1 LVLAFAERHSGLYHP
16 IVSVE
21 PELISFLQTQLFTG
35 NLRELENAVLRMLFA
50 KDRGTSL
57 SLADWVKQ
65 GSEEIAE
72 GQLDLIGE
80 AAQNLWKAISE
91 RGLLYDE
98 VIRQTEKRIIE
109 TAIKAGG
116 ETRRQVAKRL
126 RKSERTVYHKIRAHH
141 LSDRAGVL
149 SR

>member
-1 LVLAFAERHSGLYHP
+1 M
-16 IVSVE
+16 
-21 PELISFLQTQLFTG
+21 
-35 NLRELENAVLRMLFA
+35 ENAVLRMLFA

-57 SLADWVKQ
+57 NLADWVKQ
-65 GSEEIAE
+65 ASEEIAE
-72 GQLDLIGE
+72 GQLDLIGQ

-91 RGLLYDE
+91 RGLPYDE
-98 VIRQTEKRIIE
+98 VIRQTEKRLIE

-126 RKSERTVYHKIRAHH
+126 RTSERTVYHKIRAHH